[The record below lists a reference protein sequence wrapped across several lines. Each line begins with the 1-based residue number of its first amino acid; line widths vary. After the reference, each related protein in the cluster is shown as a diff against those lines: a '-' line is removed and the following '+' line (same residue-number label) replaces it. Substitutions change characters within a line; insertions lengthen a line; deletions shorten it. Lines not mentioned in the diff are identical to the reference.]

1 MNVNFGLF
9 PPLIEKIAFDK
20 DGRKFGRGSAKN
32 LARKGALSQ
41 RALNDLDAWIG
52 SQSRTPA
59 AAE

>member
-9 PPLIEKIAFDK
+9 PPLNESVAFDK

-32 LARKGALSQ
+32 LARKSALSE
-41 RALNDLDAWIG
+41 RALNDLAGWIG
-52 SQSRTPA
+52 AQARTPA